1 MIEMIQHIINFV
13 ILCVLEVILGID
25 NLIFLAILTE
35 RLPQKSRVVIRR
47 WGLSGALVLRLVLLS
62 SALYIAQLSEPL
74 MTIFGYPMSASD
86 LFFVCGGMFLI
97 YKSLQEI
104 GVELEF
110 LERKKDDAP
119 QIIQSKLSKK
129 IMMISIFQIMI
140 MDLIFSLDSILTAV
154 GLSNSFY
161 VMAGAIVF
169 AILTMLYAS
178 DWVSKFI
185 HKHPSI
191 KMLALAFL
199 VMLGTFLIGD
209 GFEFHISRG
218 YLYFSM
224 FFSFGVE
231 CLNIIHRNRRER
243 SV

>member
-25 NLIFLAILTE
+25 NLIFLAILTD
-35 RLPQKSRVVIRR
+35 RLPKQSRVLVRR
-47 WGLSGALVLRLVLLS
+47 WGLSGALVLRLLLLS
-62 SALYIAQLSEPL
+62 SALYITQLSEPL
-74 MTIFGYPMSASD
+74 FTMFNFPMSGSD
-86 LFFVCGGMFLI
+86 LFFIVGGLFLI

-104 GVELEF
+104 ASELEF
-110 LERKKDDAP
+110 SEHKKAP
-119 QIIQSKLSKK
+119 IPQLTNSKLSKK
-129 IMMISIFQIMI
+129 ILIVSILQIMV

-161 VMAGAIVF
+161 IMSGAIVF
-169 AILTMLYAS
+169 AIAIMLYAS
-178 DWVSKFI
+178 EWVSQFI

-224 FFSFGVE
+224 FFSFSVE
-231 CLNIIHRNRRER
+231 CLNIIYRNRRER
-243 SV
+243 RV